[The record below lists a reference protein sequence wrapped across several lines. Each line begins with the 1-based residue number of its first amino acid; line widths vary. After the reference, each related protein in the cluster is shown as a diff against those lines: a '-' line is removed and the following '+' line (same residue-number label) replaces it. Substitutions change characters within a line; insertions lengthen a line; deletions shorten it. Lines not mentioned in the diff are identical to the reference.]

1 MISCSRDNDDT
12 GSVTNDTSILPTKM
26 TYSETNGKIV
36 YTFSYNGNKL
46 MKITDGFYD
55 EIFTYTRDLITSINY
70 TAGKSFVFNY
80 DSNGN
85 LISEKYVNY
94 NTDKIK
100 TSEYNITYAI
110 NGSTVTAQSV
120 AKYYSQSDEVL
131 SITSNITYTL
141 DEKKRPIKKVV
152 VYEKK
157 DIINNITYRGTN
169 TFTFQYP
176 NHHGF
181 SENIKGMDKLYYSYF
196 AFGINHAK
204 DLNNP
209 VAYRVY
215 LPFSYFKEEMYVTR
229 LYPAGIPSPHGFATD
244 EGKIEYVVNA
254 HNYPTRIKY
263 KFKSGSGEF
272 ESTTNDGYYT
282 IEYNK

>member
-1 MISCSRDNDDT
+1 M
-12 GSVTNDTSILPTKM
+12 
-26 TYSETNGKIV
+26 
-36 YTFSYNGNKL
+36 
-46 MKITDGFYD
+46 
-55 EIFTYTRDLITSINY
+55 
-70 TAGKSFVFNY
+70 
-80 DSNGN
+80 
-85 LISEKYVNY
+85 
-94 NTDKIK
+94 
-100 TSEYNITYAI
+100 
-110 NGSTVTAQSV
+110 
-120 AKYYSQSDEVL
+120 
-131 SITSNITYTL
+131 
-141 DEKKRPIKKVV
+141 V

-209 VAYRVY
+209 VAYWVS

-244 EGKIEYVVNA
+244 EGKIEYVVNS

-263 KFKSGSGEF
+263 KFKFGSGEF
-272 ESTTNDGYYT
+272 ESTTNDGYFT
-282 IEYNK
+282 VEYNK